1 MADYRENAIE
11 FYADEKTATVSF
23 TQGRYIT
30 RIKKL
35 AEKNPDECRIIEE
48 NKDGSIVA
56 HIPTKW
62 VKISANKTTRV
73 LTGEEKMAGA
83 ERLRRYR
90 EEHSTS

>member
-35 AEKNPDECRIIEE
+35 AEKYPDECRIMAE

-62 VKISANKTTRV
+62 VKISPPKQISEETR
-73 LTGEEKMAGA
+73 
-83 ERLRRYR
+83 ERLSEQLRR
-90 EEHSTS
+90 SMS